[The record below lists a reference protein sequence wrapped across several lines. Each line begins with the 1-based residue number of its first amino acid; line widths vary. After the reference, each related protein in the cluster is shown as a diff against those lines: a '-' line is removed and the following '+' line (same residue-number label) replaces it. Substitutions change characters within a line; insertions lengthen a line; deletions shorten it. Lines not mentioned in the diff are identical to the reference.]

1 MLYIHIF
8 IKNTSDLLQEP
19 LQEWLR
25 SLCGCDL
32 QLIDFLPACYDEF
45 TEVIMMTVIINHKS
59 DISMNNMIVK
69 HMNKSGSSVI
79 YVQSAGLTI
88 CINPDCKLVFDN
100 TSTRVIDNAS
110 TNVDETNDENSIPL
124 IIGLVVGVLCGIT
137 ILLLI
142 IIILTWVIYK
152 RYKDIAT

>member
-1 MLYIHIF
+1 
-8 IKNTSDLLQEP
+8 
-19 LQEWLR
+19 
-25 SLCGCDL
+25 
-32 QLIDFLPACYDEF
+32 
-45 TEVIMMTVIINHKS
+45 MTVIINYKS

-100 TSTRVIDNAS
+100 TSTRITDNAS
-110 TNVDETNDENSIPL
+110 TNVDETNGENSVSL